1 MPRRICMDTQSG
13 SHSIFAA
20 TRAFVMRLDSEIL
33 YKPLTQVALELDK
46 QKNGVWGE
54 LVGLGRSGH
63 PLWCPVATMTRCVLY
78 LRSQNAFPSALLHQ
92 YFEYNRWHCITT
104 TMLTKTLHR
113 SALTL
118 GAASCIRSLRSSWAM
133 ALLCAFQ

>member
-1 MPRRICMDTQSG
+1 MDTQSG

-118 GAASCIRSLRSSWAM
+118 GAASGIRSLRSSWAM